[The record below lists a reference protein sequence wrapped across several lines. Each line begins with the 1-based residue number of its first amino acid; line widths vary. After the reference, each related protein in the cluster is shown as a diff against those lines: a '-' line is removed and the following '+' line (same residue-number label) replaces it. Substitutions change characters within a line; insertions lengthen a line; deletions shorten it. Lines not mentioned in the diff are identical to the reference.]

1 MSEQTTRGDESPQ
14 TSGSGRALLGPRI
27 MAIAILA
34 LGLVVAYQTV
44 QLGREEGYS
53 PGGPAFFPLIVSAGL
68 LLFGI
73 LFLLQTTV
81 RPDPV
86 LRENVAEE
94 EAATHWSTVGL
105 IIAALLVY
113 AFLID
118 PLGYPI
124 ATALF
129 FVAVTVILG
138 SRHWIRD
145 IAIAVIASL
154 ALYFGFT
161 LFLGVDLPG
170 GVFELFL

>member
-1 MSEQTTRGDESPQ
+1 MSEQTTRGGDPPRS
-14 TSGSGRALLGPRI
+14 SGSRRGLLGPRI
-27 MAIAILA
+27 MALAILA
-34 LGLVVAYQTV
+34 LGGVVAYQTV
-44 QLGREEGYS
+44 QLGGEEGFGL
-53 PGGPAFFPLIVSAGL
+53 GGPAFFPLIVSAGL
-68 LLFGI
+68 LFFGI

-94 EAATHWSTVGL
+94 EAATHWPTVGL

-113 AFLID
+113 AFLIA

-170 GVFELFL
+170 GVFELFM

>member
-1 MSEQTTRGDESPQ
+1 MSEQTTRGSDPPQ
-14 TSGSGRALLGPRI
+14 TSGSGRVLLGPRI
-27 MAIAILA
+27 MAVAILA

-44 QLGREEGYS
+44 QLGGEEGYS

-73 LFLLQTTV
+73 LFLVQTTA

-94 EAATHWSTVGL
+94 EAATHWST
-105 IIAALLVY
+105 AALLVY
-113 AFLID
+113 AFLIA

-138 SRHWIRD
+138 SRRWIRD
-145 IAIAVIASL
+145 IAIAVIAAL

>member
-1 MSEQTTRGDESPQ
+1 MSEQTTRGGDSPG
-14 TSGSGRALLGPRI
+14 TNGSRGGLLGPRI
-27 MAIAILA
+27 VAVAILA
-34 LGLVVAYQTV
+34 LGVLVAYQTV
-44 QLGREEGYS
+44 QLGGEEGYS
-53 PGGPAFFPLIVSAGL
+53 PGGPAFFPLIVSVGL
-68 LLFGI
+68 LFFGI

-86 LRENVAEE
+86 LRESVAEE
-94 EAATHWSTVGL
+94 EAATHWLTVVL
-105 IIAALLVY
+105 IVVALVVY
-113 AFLID
+113 AFIIA

-124 ATALF
+124 ASALF

-138 SRHWIRD
+138 SRRWIRD